1 MADQISKHYKE
12 ILSGPFSKGSTC
24 IIIGDVGEDK
34 QKFSILI
41 NFVLR
46 NCEPLSSRAA
56 WVIEGIDK
64 NIPSLIEPYIPKLIK
79 MLPSFSHPGT
89 QRNLLKIL
97 TRKNIP
103 EPLIGKLTNICI
115 EWLQKR
121 DVPVSIQVYS
131 MKILENFSEPY
142 PELMFEVHEILKSR
156 IQYSLPGFKSKAKK
170 ILQKKLKY

>member
-1 MADQISKHYKE
+1 MSALTRKHYKE
-12 ILSGPFSKGSTC
+12 ILTGSFLKDSAY
-24 IIIGDVGEDK
+24 IIIRDVGEDK
-34 QKFSILI
+34 QKFSILTDFI
-41 NFVLR
+41 FR
-46 NCEPLSSRAA
+46 NSDPLSSRAA

-64 NIPSLIEPYIPKLIK
+64 NFPSLIEPYIPRLIK

-89 QRNLLKIL
+89 LRNLLKIL

-103 EPLIGKLTNICI
+103 EPFIGKLTNICI

-131 MKILENFSEPY
+131 MKILENFSESY
-142 PELMFEVHEILKSR
+142 PELMPEVHEILKSR
-156 IQYSLPGFKSKAKK
+156 IQDSLPGFKSKAKK